1 MKTATTLKLVST
13 TTLTPD
19 DPLLQDL
26 DDLVARAS
34 RGDRRAI
41 GALAVAFGP
50 ALRGEARQA
59 LGKAA
64 PDADDLLQELY
75 VFLLEA
81 RIPYL
86 PGYGR
91 AIQWICGVIRV
102 LADRWRDRRRR
113 ELYPRDEGP

>member
-1 MKTATTLKLVST
+1 MKTATTLKLAPAN
-13 TTLTPD
+13 LNPD

-50 ALRGEARQA
+50 ALRGEARLA
-59 LGKAA
+59 LGKDAH
-64 PDADDLLQELY
+64 DADDLLQDLY

-102 LADRWRDRRRR
+102 LADRMRDRK
-113 ELYPRDEGP
+113 LGP